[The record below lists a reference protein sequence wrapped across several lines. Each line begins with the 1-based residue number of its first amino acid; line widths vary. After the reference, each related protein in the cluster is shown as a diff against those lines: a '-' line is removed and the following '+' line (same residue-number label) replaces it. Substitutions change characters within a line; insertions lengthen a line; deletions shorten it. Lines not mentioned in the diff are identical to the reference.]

1 MKKVNFFRYFAFLRK
16 VQTQAEPLCACDLW
30 PLMAKSKRA
39 SFRSFSLTRTLRLSE
54 SRVLLASSLPSVS
67 SVGRRPMLAISL
79 VAVFLAVAS
88 AAKAYHITLG
98 NTTHGTVVASHTDA
112 AAGQIV
118 TLLAT
123 PDNDFTF
130 FYKILANSQVTVK
143 QPTGIIFNGEGTT
156 FDGWIKG
163 GNSPELWTITEN
175 TFATSY
181 QPSMLEQTN
190 SLTDLG
196 FSEAQLDASPTF
208 TATVD
213 MWVYQLGAAIASA
226 TVTMLDENGN
236 TLGTVTIADDTQA
249 HDWQTY
255 TKSFTLIAGTRQLK
269 YTLQGQSL
277 VYWSG
282 PYGPRFRNLDIRTDL
297 PPANKSATTHSLR
310 FLMPTEDITIQT
322 FFEPTDPDAPVDDNL
337 LVWTSYRRHF
347 NGKGTTDDPYTIE
360 NAAQLAQLAYDVRN
374 GNNYSGKIFVQ
385 TADID
390 LNKTVNG
397 QRVQW
402 VPIGGFKNTTLTIFN
417 GHFFGHQLWGD
428 NATNR
433 RWAVKNLYVNYER
446 TGKDFEYTLCGLFGY
461 AKGVLRDITLTDADI
476 CWKGSSGPSI
486 GLLCARYDAYSDEG
500 LYTPAIWGCS
510 AQGQINLQSSMA
522 RVGGIVGMMNG
533 KGTTAIEH
541 CKADVTIHDA
551 GSTHLI
557 GGVAGHITN
566 TSVSD
571 CTARVNLSCDSS
583 STRGGYGGIVG
594 YAQYKASDYIPCN
607 VINACAVSGNLCLPS
622 TGSGTDNHL
631 VGGIVGDAEK
641 TLVSSCVS
649 MVDMEG
655 NGLIG
660 GIIARLD
667 ANDNEYAAAEHNI
680 FAGHI
685 DGTSATKAAGI
696 VTSMQWCF
704 QQHISNNIMTGTIT
718 MGNNAANCYA
728 ITASLLDDDT
738 ADADPLTVVANCY
751 YDTILCAAQAL
762 PPTQRTHPTVK
773 GCATSTLTS
782 GKETDLP
789 FLMSDDDLNG
799 FVFNNGYYPRIVETR
814 HWLRLAYNEDE
825 SAYNARVNQFD
836 TSLAAKL
843 GGDGM
848 KYMWKDT
855 STDDG
860 TVRPTLY
867 TTAAWLA
874 SLTVNITEGD
884 YAFDFVSTASARQV
898 TGSINQREFNALTQE
913 YEDKEVR
920 TLNTVAIP
928 KDAECIKV
936 NGLSATAVKQGDFNI
951 TLSAATFERPFH
963 FDITSLGK
971 PWDGTV
977 ATVFQTGDGTELN
990 PFIIRNPQQLAY
1002 AVNNNQP
1009 GCFYRQ
1015 ICDLWLNNS
1024 LLNPQFLHVE
1034 AMFEPPTAG
1043 TLWLKNTQWNGHY
1056 DGTGHCVRGLYA
1068 YVWQDDSNCNYGL
1081 FGSVNANATVENLAV
1096 TDALIQAQLP
1106 GNSST
1111 CQGQNTAIGVIAGT
1125 CNGTIRNCIAQGA
1138 INGMQVLPPR
1148 IYDGFIGR
1156 PVYIGGLCGRVGTT
1170 NDATNANIEDCVAA
1184 VSIFNHASV
1193 AGAFV
1198 SRIPNVNYGKVTH
1211 CLALAPIFLYGQW
1224 ADANGNLHKEQNQML
1239 DDSDCLIDCHYPRGY
1254 RFSFKTTF
1262 NDEDIPQLNQHFQ
1275 QSTRWQIEEEY
1286 YPMLKTF
1293 AATSIGKMLS
1303 LPFTPPEN
1311 DYLLR
1316 MNAMTTFNPGN
1327 LNWTL
1332 YRPANDNIYFEVD
1345 PDMGVITPMRAAS
1358 VDELLEYQHFLAVTS
1373 DDGNDVH
1380 IVGISPNMGS
1390 VEKGIAFVD
1399 ENARYACYAFDRNH
1413 DHVITLAEVASV
1425 TNEETLNAFRNNRT
1439 IQHFPEFR
1447 YFKAVTALTSQL
1459 NGMTALQSISLPF
1472 ALTAIHSNAFQGCTS
1487 LKEVTIPAKV
1497 DTVIQ
1502 HPFYQSAVE
1511 NIYVDKFNS
1520 RFKSRDGILLDND
1533 NRLIAYPNGRNGAAT
1548 LNGDIS
1554 EIMPEALYRLNNCDT
1569 IFINAPNYYDVIYLH
1584 ENGIATL
1591 DGNLPL
1597 VYVND
1602 ATYDQ
1607 TLLDSYLDDESWEEF
1622 AEDNRIRRYYPL
1634 NISDAKAATL
1644 YIGFDIELPQS
1655 VIPYIVTTTDEEQG
1669 VAHLTRLTDSTE
1681 TPTCKVPQLTPVI
1694 LFADNQGLYKLF
1706 PSNDNPEPFPMW
1718 KNLLIGSNRDGLP
1731 VYQEDAERGN
1741 ILTLGHNSS
1750 GTLGFFYYKGERVP
1764 PYRAMLTA
1772 NDIADAKAFKII
1784 IDDDNTTTTVEDKIT
1799 TTQNPANSYYYT
1811 ITGQRVTKQQLHKG
1825 IYIVNGKKI
1834 LVK

>member
-1 MKKVNFFRYFAFLRK
+1 MRK
-16 VQTQAEPLCACDLW
+16 
-30 PLMAKSKRA
+30 
-39 SFRSFSLTRTLRLSE
+39 LSILFM
-54 SRVLLASSLPSVS
+54 SA
-67 SVGRRPMLAISL
+67 
-79 VAVFLAVAS
+79 FLAVADVTN
-88 AAKAYHITLG
+88 AYNINLEVT
-98 NTTHGTVVASHTDA
+98 APDA
-112 AAGQIV
+112 AA
-118 TLLAT
+118 
-123 PDNDFTF
+123 D
-130 FYKILANSQVTVK
+130 
-143 QPTGIIFNGEGTT
+143 
-156 FDGWIKG
+156 DG
-163 GNSPELWTITEN
+163 
-175 TFATSY
+175 
-181 QPSMLEQTN
+181 
-190 SLTDLG
+190 
-196 FSEAQLDASPTF
+196 
-208 TATVD
+208 
-213 MWVYQLGAAIASA
+213 
-226 TVTMLDENGN
+226 
-236 TLGTVTIADDTQA
+236 
-249 HDWQTY
+249 
-255 TKSFTLIAGTRQLK
+255 
-269 YTLQGQSL
+269 
-277 VYWSG
+277 
-282 PYGPRFRNLDIRTDL
+282 
-297 PPANKSATTHSLR
+297 
-310 FLMPTEDITIQT
+310 
-322 FFEPTDPDAPVDDNL
+322 L
-337 LVWTSYRRHF
+337 LVWTSYRQPF
-347 NGKGTTDDPYTIE
+347 NGSGTADDPYTIE

-402 VPIGGFKNTTLTIFN
+402 VPIGGFVNKTQRFFD

-433 RWAVKNLYVNYER
+433 RWVVKNLYINHEQ
-446 TGKDFEYTLCGLFGY
+446 TPQDLEYVYCGLFGY
-461 AKGVLRDITLTDADI
+461 ARGGVLRDITLTDADI
-476 CWKGSSGPSI
+476 CWKGSSGPNI

-500 LYTPAIWGCS
+500 LYMPAIWGCS
-510 AQGQINLQSSMA
+510 VQGSIAVESSSSS

-533 KGTTAIEH
+533 RETTAIEH
-541 CKADVTIHDA
+541 CKADVTINDV

-557 GGVAGHITN
+557 GGVAGHIEN

-571 CTARVNLSCDSS
+571 CTARVNMSCDSS
-583 STRGGYGGIVG
+583 STRGRYGGIVG
-594 YAQYKASDYIPCN
+594 YANYRKSNSYTPRN
-607 VINACAVSGNLCLPS
+607 VINACAASGNLCLPS

-631 VGGIVGDAEK
+631 VGGIVGDAEQ

-649 MVDMEG
+649 MVDMAS

-667 ANDNEYAAAEHNI
+667 ANDNEYAAAEHNV

-685 DGTSATKAAGI
+685 DGTSAAKAAGI
-696 VTSMQWCF
+696 VTTMQWCF

-751 YDTILCAAQAL
+751 YDTILCAAKAL
-762 PPTQRTHPTVK
+762 PPTQRTHPTVN
-773 GCATSTLTS
+773 GVATSTLTS
-782 GKETDLP
+782 GKETDLR
-789 FLMSDDDLNG
+789 FLMSGDDDG
-799 FVFNNGYYPRIVETR
+799 FVFNKGYYPRVVAGS
-814 HWLRLAYNEDE
+814 HWLRLALNENED
-825 SAYNARVNQFD
+825 AYNAQVNQFD
-836 TSLAAKL
+836 TRFAAKL

-884 YAFDFVSTASARQV
+884 YAYDFVSTASARQV

-928 KDAECIKV
+928 KDADCITV

-963 FDITSLGK
+963 FDITTLGK
-971 PWDGTV
+971 PWDGTI
-977 ATVFQTGDGTELN
+977 ATTFQTGDGTEHN

-1002 AVNNNQP
+1002 AVGNNQP
-1009 GCFYRQ
+1009 GHYYRQ

-1024 LLNPQFLHVE
+1024 LLNPQFLKVE

-1056 DGTGHCVRGLYA
+1056 DGTGHSIRGLYA
-1068 YVWQDDSNCNYGL
+1068 FVLQDDSNCNYGL

-1096 TDALIQAQLP
+1096 TGALIQAQLP

-1111 CQGQNTAIGVIAGT
+1111 CEGQNTAIGVIAGI
-1125 CNGTIRNCIAQGA
+1125 CNGTIENCIAQGA

-1148 IYDGFIGR
+1148 IYDDFIGR

-1170 NDATNANIEDCVAA
+1170 NGNANATIQDCVAA
-1184 VSIFNHASV
+1184 VSIIEHASV

-1198 SRIPNVNYGKVTH
+1198 SRIPNVNHGKVAH
-1211 CLALAPIFLYGQW
+1211 CLALAPVFLHGPW
-1224 ADANGNLHKEQNQML
+1224 ADANGNLHKQQNQML

-1275 QSTRWQIEEEY
+1275 QSPFWQTEEEY

-1293 AATSIGKMLS
+1293 AASPIGKMLS

-1332 YRPANDNIYFEVD
+1332 YRPANDYTFFEVD

-1358 VDELLEYQHFLAVTS
+1358 VDELLDYQHFLAATS

-1399 ENARYACYAFDRNH
+1399 ENARYACLAFDRNH
-1413 DHVITLAEVASV
+1413 DYVITLTEVASV

-1447 YFKAVTALTSQL
+1447 YFKAVTSLTTQL
-1459 NGMTALQSISLPF
+1459 NGMTALQSITLPF
-1472 ALTAIHSNAFQGCTS
+1472 ALTAIHTNAFQGCAS
-1487 LKEVTIPAKV
+1487 LKEVTLPAKV
-1497 DTVIQ
+1497 STVVD
-1502 HPFYQSAVE
+1502 HPFYGSGVE
-1511 NIYVDKFNS
+1511 NIYVDKFNENYIS
-1520 RFKSRDGILLDND
+1520 RNGVLLDTE
-1533 NRLIAYPNGRNGAAT
+1533 NRLVAYPNGRTGSAT
-1548 LNGDIS
+1548 LSGDIS
-1554 EIMPEALYRLNNCDT
+1554 EIMPSALYRLTDCDT
-1569 IFINAPNYYDVIYLH
+1569 IFIDAPNYWDVIFLH
-1584 ENGIATL
+1584 ENAIATES
-1591 DGNLPL
+1591 GNIPL
-1597 VYVND
+1597 VYIND
-1602 ATYDQ
+1602 ATHDQ
-1607 TLLDSYLDDESWEEF
+1607 TLLDSYLGDDSWWDY
-1622 AEDNRIRRYYPL
+1622 AEANRLGRYYPL
-1634 NISDAKAATL
+1634 NVTSAKAATF
-1644 YIGFDIELPQS
+1644 YIGFDTSLPAS
-1655 VIPYIVTTTDEEQG
+1655 LTPYIVAATDEDEE
-1669 VAHLTRLTDSTE
+1669 VAHLTPLTHSDGKKTRQ
-1681 TPTCKVPQLTPVI
+1681 VPRLTPVVV
-1694 LFADNQGLYKLF
+1694 FADAQGLHKLF
-1706 PSNDNPEPFPMW
+1706 PTNDELEPFPMW
-1718 KNLLIGSNRDGLP
+1718 KNLLIGSDRDGLP
-1731 VYQEDAERGN
+1731 VYQEDAARGN

-1750 GTLGFFYYKGERVP
+1750 GTLGFFYYKGERIP
-1764 PYRAMLTA
+1764 PYRAYLTT
-1772 NDIADAKAFKII
+1772 NDISGAKAFGLKI
-1784 IDDDNTTTTVEDKIT
+1784 DNDVTPTGIEEVNATEVP
-1799 TTQNPANSYYYT
+1799 PAPQYYT
-1811 ITGQRVTKQQLHKG
+1811 VSGQRIAKQQLRKG